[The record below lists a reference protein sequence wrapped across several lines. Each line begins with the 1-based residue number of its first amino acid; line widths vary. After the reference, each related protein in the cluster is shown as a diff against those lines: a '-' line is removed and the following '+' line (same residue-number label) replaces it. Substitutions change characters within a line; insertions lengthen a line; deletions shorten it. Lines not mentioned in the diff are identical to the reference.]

1 MRGVG
6 NLTRPRLII
15 TFACLNQVHFTT
27 IFLRSL
33 LESRTAADLLV
44 AVDNGSNDET
54 AELLATA
61 GIETIRNRTN
71 LGCGV
76 AWNQGI
82 LARQAEWTI
91 IMNNDVVVSP
101 GWADNLLNAAE
112 RFNLQ
117 IASPAM
123 IEGDLH
129 YDPNTLL
136 RQNSEVTKDYFR
148 PGIAHAV
155 CMAIHSSVFE
165 RIGYFEAKPFLFG
178 FEDTLFFDE
187 ARKAEIPVGTVG
199 ASWIHHFGSVTQK
212 WLKEDRGIPLTA
224 GLGDRNNKQ
233 RLHQNMLERK
243 YLKWKK
249 SRALK
254 AMVRFELGRF
264 GHSLHG
270 RVSSGANIKWI

>member
-1 MRGVG
+1 M
-6 NLTRPRLII
+6 TRPKLAI
-15 TFACLNQVHFTT
+15 TFACLNQAHYTDMF
-27 IFLRSL
+27 FRSM
-33 LESRTAADLLV
+33 SDSKTPYDLLV
-44 AVDNGSNDET
+44 AVDNGSGDRT
-54 AELLATA
+54 AALLAAA
-61 GIETIRNRTN
+61 GVETIRNRTN

-82 LARQAEWTI
+82 LAHQAEWTI
-91 IMNNDVVVSP
+91 VMNNDVLVSP
-101 GWADNLLNAAE
+101 GWAHNLVNAAE

-136 RQNSEVTKDYFR
+136 AQKSEVTKNYFR

-165 RIGYFEAKPFLFG
+165 AIGYFEAKPFLLG
-178 FEDTLFFDE
+178 FEDTLFFNE
-187 ARKAEIPVGTVG
+187 ARKAGIPVGTVG

-224 GLGDRNNKQ
+224 GLGDRNNKR
-233 RLHQNMLERK
+233 RLHQSVLERK

-249 SRALK
+249 SRLLRF
-254 AMVRFELGRF
+254 MVRSEVDQF

-270 RVSSGANIKWI
+270 KVSAGPVFQWI

>member
-1 MRGVG
+1 MSGG
-6 NLTRPRLII
+6 NMTRPRLAI
-15 TFACLNQVHFTT
+15 TCACLNQAHYTAMFIT
-27 IFLRSL
+27 SL
-33 LESRTAADLLV
+33 SESKTAADLLV
-44 AVDNGSNDET
+44 AVDNGSDDQT
-54 AELLATA
+54 AELLADA
-61 GIETIRNRTN
+61 GIETIRNRAN

-76 AWNQGI
+76 AWNQGV

-91 IMNNDVVVSP
+91 VMNNDVLVSP
-101 GWADNLLNAAE
+101 GWAHSLVDAAE

-136 RQNSEVTKDYFR
+136 AQKSEVTKDYFR

-165 RIGYFEAKPFLFG
+165 AIGYFEAKPFLLG
-178 FEDTLFFDE
+178 YEDTLFFNE

-233 RLHQNMLERK
+233 RLHQSVLERK

-249 SRALK
+249 SRLLQ
-254 AMVRFELGRF
+254 AMVRLELGRF
-264 GHSLHG
+264 GHTLHG
-270 RVSSGANIKWI
+270 RVSSGADFKWI